1 VGTKNW
7 IYGEWLKYSAEL
19 GGSEDGEVASDTA
32 KKLSIRALKN
42 DPVEAVLE
50 GSIFLPPAFEVE

>member
-7 IYGEWLKYSAEL
+7 IYGEQLKYSTR
-19 GGSEDGEVASDTA
+19 GGESEDGEVESPAN
-32 KKLSIRALKN
+32 KLSIRAPKN
-42 DPVEAVLE
+42 GRIEAVLE